1 MPGHPRL
8 GVRIVVDAACFARV
22 DPARDAAFDR
32 GSGRGS
38 RPGVPAG
45 VRDRL
50 AARGDRSA
58 RPRAPGSRAPSRRRS
73 IFDFPLAFFPE
84 NRRPIARVARR
95 SQPLVRHLCRGNIP
109 FPPKKVVVEPICQP
123 SRALVAHTRAHS
135 ALHARRSRTPRPPPR
150 LARHAPRTFAVAR
163 AEASASSPT
172 HSAAERANHLRNAEA
187 DQVEA
192 QLQRGPVRG
201 RPGRP
206 RQAQRRARVVRR
218 HRHGARSPPSRPR
231 AVRATNPP
239 RRVARRAEDPAPRP
253 ARDLSQTE
261 SSRDHPSRLNRRAT
275 NTRISPP
282 RRVRKTTRLVG
293 ATLATLAARSLARLT
308 IRPPLRQNPP
318 RVSSSTP
325 TATRAGP
332 CSDVWWTRAT

>member
-58 RPRAPGSRAPSRRRS
+58 RPRARWVARAPRVVAPSSIFPSPFSWESPTNRARRETLTTTREASLSREHSVAAKKSRRRTN
-73 IFDFPLAFFPE
+73 L
-84 NRRPIARVARR
+84 
-95 SQPLVRHLCRGNIP
+95 
-109 FPPKKVVVEPICQP
+109 ICQP

-135 ALHARRSRTPRPPPR
+135 ALLARRSRTPRPPPR

-172 HSAAERANHLRNAEA
+172 HSAANTPTTFAMQKPTKWKHNFSAGPSVVDPGVLAKLSAELGSFE
-187 DQVEA
+187 DTGMV
-192 QLQRGPVRG
+192 
-201 RPGRP
+201 
-206 RQAQRRARVVRR
+206 RARV
-218 HRHGARSPPSRPR
+218 PR
-231 AVRATNPP
+231 ALARFARRTHRDASRDARRIPP
-239 RRVARRAEDPAPRP
+239 RAPLVTFRRP
-253 ARDLSQTE
+253 
-261 SSRDHPSRLNRRAT
+261 NR
-275 NTRISPP
+275 
-282 RRVRKTTRLVG
+282 
-293 ATLATLAARSLARLT
+293 LATT
-308 IRPPLRQNPP
+308 PP
-318 RVSSSTP
+318 V
-325 TATRAGP
+325 
-332 CSDVWWTRAT
+332 

>member
-73 IFDFPLAFFPE
+73 IFDFPLAFFPG

-109 FPPKKVVVEPICQP
+109 LPPKK
-123 SRALVAHTRAHS
+123 
-135 ALHARRSRTPRPPPR
+135 
-150 LARHAPRTFAVAR
+150 
-163 AEASASSPT
+163 SS
-172 HSAAERANHLRNAEA
+172 SNQFVN
-187 DQVEA
+187 
-192 QLQRGPVRG
+192 
-201 RPGRP
+201 
-206 RQAQRRARVVRR
+206 RRARSSLTPARTALSTPVAPGPLVRR
-218 HRHGARSPPSRPR
+218 PASHATRRARSPSPAPKPPLLRPLIPRPNAPTTFAMQKPTKWKHNFSAGPSVVDPGVLAKLSAELASFEDTGMVRARVPR
-231 AVRATNPP
+231 ALARFARRTHRDASRDTRRIPP
-239 RRVARRAEDPAPRP
+239 RAPLVTFRRP
-253 ARDLSQTE
+253 
-261 SSRDHPSRLNRRAT
+261 NR
-275 NTRISPP
+275 
-282 RRVRKTTRLVG
+282 
-293 ATLATLAARSLARLT
+293 LATT
-308 IRPPLRQNPP
+308 PP
-318 RVSSSTP
+318 V
-325 TATRAGP
+325 
-332 CSDVWWTRAT
+332 